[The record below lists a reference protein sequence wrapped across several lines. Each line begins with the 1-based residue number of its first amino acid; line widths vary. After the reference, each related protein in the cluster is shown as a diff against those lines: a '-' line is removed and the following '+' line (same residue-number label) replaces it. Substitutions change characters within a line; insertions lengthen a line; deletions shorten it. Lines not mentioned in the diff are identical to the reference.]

1 MPKAFKMCVPNMDHI
16 HSEVDRILESME
28 YTKPQWSREK
38 NIYIYKCKYLKVENI
53 WLNASALWQFEVI
66 KIKWLGREISLK
78 KHDFIKKTKSTSI
91 FSINFTPGS
100 QFI

>member
-38 NIYIYKCKYLKVENI
+38 IYIYILY
-53 WLNASALWQFEVI
+53 
-66 KIKWLGREISLK
+66 ISVNTWK
-78 KHDFIKKTKSTSI
+78 
-91 FSINFTPGS
+91 
-100 QFI
+100 